1 MTEDIGDD
9 PFVQP
14 GAVHRGADQGCA
26 YPELPDLEYIIDG
39 GPTDDT
45 VEVIKKRE
53 EHLAYWVSEPDEGQ
67 TDALIKGFNWA
78 SGDIFCW
85 LCSDD
90 HFE

>member
-1 MTEDIGDD
+1 
-9 PFVQP
+9 
-14 GAVHRGADQGCA
+14 
-26 YPELPDLEYIIDG
+26 
-39 GPTDDT
+39 
-45 VEVIKKRE
+45 VEVIKKYE

-67 TDALIKGFNWA
+67 TDALIKGFNWV